1 MPRLTLMTHVP
12 AGQTWRS
19 TEKAKTRQRYLDE
32 AARLFASRGFHAVS
46 IDDLGAAVGV
56 SGPALYR
63 HFRGKE
69 AILSEILVG
78 VSERLM
84 AGLEATLAERAEP
97 RETLLGLIDFHVDF
111 AVSERDVIR
120 LQDREL
126 ASLPEAQNRAV
137 RTLQRRYLDGWVEVL
152 RALRPEATQAELR
165 VLMQGV
171 FGLLNSTA
179 HNSAVAKGTDV
190 RRILADAA
198 AAVLLT

>member
-1 MPRLTLMTHVP
+1 MTHVP